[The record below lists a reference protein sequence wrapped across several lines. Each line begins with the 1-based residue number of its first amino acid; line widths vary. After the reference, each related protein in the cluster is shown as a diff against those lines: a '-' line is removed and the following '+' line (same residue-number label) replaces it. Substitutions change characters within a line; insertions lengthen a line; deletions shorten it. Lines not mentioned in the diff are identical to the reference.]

1 MPRSCSYTAQ
11 LLNLIIWE
19 NKLSLKT
26 LTPLC
31 QQVGLNIEVAVC
43 RLYCRCCRLVIVIAY
58 FEQLFASIILIAGHR
73 RLMLHHLPPL
83 FASPALARRRQARQ
97 SQARRQSPSSSAME
111 PGVHRGAARRPVLRA
126 TRPAPSGPRPTPVCG
141 PSQPKWT
148 PSIAVHPSPKH
159 SPLLVL

>member
-1 MPRSCSYTAQ
+1 MSRSCSYTAQ

-19 NKLSLKT
+19 NQRSLKT

-83 FASPALARRRQARQ
+83 FASPALAAP
-97 SQARRQSPSSSAME
+97 SRQSPSSSAIG
-111 PGVHRGAARRPVLRA
+111 PGVHRGAARRPMLRA
-126 TRPAPSGPRPTPVCG
+126 TRPAAPSGPRPTPVCC

-148 PSIAVHPSPKH
+148 PSIAVHPSPKC
-159 SPLLVL
+159 SLKLVL